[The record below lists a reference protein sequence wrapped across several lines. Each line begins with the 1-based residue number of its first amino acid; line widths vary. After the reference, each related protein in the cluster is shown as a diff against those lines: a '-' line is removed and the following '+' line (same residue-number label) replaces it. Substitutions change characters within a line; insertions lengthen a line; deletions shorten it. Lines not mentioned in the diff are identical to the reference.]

1 MKPSNFKSD
10 YKVKEK
16 QEPEE
21 PPKWFQAYAVVVG
34 RLEKQF
40 IVIMEKVEELKDTK
54 NKKSS
59 QRKMINQR
67 KRMRMMFNV
76 QIY

>member
-1 MKPSNFKSD
+1 
-10 YKVKEK
+10 
-16 QEPEE
+16 
-21 PPKWFQAYAVVVG
+21 VVVG

-40 IVIMEKVEELKDTK
+40 IFIMEKVEELKDTK
-54 NKKSS
+54 KKKSS

-67 KRMRMMFNV
+67 KRMRTMFNV